1 MPYSRAR
8 IRIETHDD
16 LMSIINDARTS
27 NDSYIVEDFSGTQRV
42 CAKSVMGML
51 YAMSDFNNDMY
62 LVNLTNDG
70 KFPSFVD
77 KYRVGGN

>member
-27 NDSYIVEDFSGTQRV
+27 NDSYIVEDFSGTHRV

-77 KYRVGGN
+77 KYRVGGK